1 MDKKDYKQQ
10 NVTKTWLNNKI
21 YTINTNIQEKKI
33 QIDIGTRVQGIQM
46 GITLEKGDI
55 YRGKK
60 RYKIWLLSSSGA
72 GVVTKVDKED
82 GGGGG

>member
-33 QIDIGTRVQGIQM
+33 QIDIGTRVQGVQM
-46 GITLEKGDI
+46 GVTSEKGDI
-55 YRGKK
+55 YRGK
-60 RYKIWLLSSSGA
+60 RVQNMATIIVWGGSSNKSR
-72 GVVTKVDKED
+72 
-82 GGGGG
+82 